1 MTAGTATKSGR
12 DGMYIPAR
20 PDLCGTAAGVARHK
34 RRGTRLCA
42 TCRGFSTEYKIKR
55 LEVKLAE
62 QRKQIRQLKTQLSA
76 LLRGNY
82 LSVEP
87 AKVTIPAEL
96 FAMMYLTCDLDVAI
110 NAENEVGREFVE
122 EAIAIAD
129 QKGHQ

>member
-1 MTAGTATKSGR
+1 MHSS
-12 DGMYIPAR
+12 R
-20 PDLCGTAAGVARHK
+20 PGLCGTPAGIALH
-34 RRGTRLCA
+34 RRRAKPSRPFKLCP
-42 TCRGFSTEYKIKR
+42 TCRLFAAEYEVKR

-122 EAIAIAD
+122 EAITIAD

>member
-1 MTAGTATKSGR
+1 MTASVATESGR

-34 RRGTRLCA
+34 RRGTGLCA
-42 TCRGFSTEYKIKR
+42 TCRGFSTGYKVKK
-55 LEVKLAE
+55 LEADLAE
-62 QRKQIRQLKTQLSA
+62 LRKHNRLLKTQLSA
-76 LLRGNY
+76 LLRGNR

-110 NAENEVGREFVE
+110 DAENEVGREFVE

-129 QKGHQ
+129 QKGRQ